1 MIREAIVLAGGLGTR
16 LQSVVKDIPK
26 PMADIN
32 GEPFLKHLLD
42 YLINNGIENV
52 VLSVGFRYE
61 AIKEY
66 FGNNY
71 KNLELHYAV
80 EEEPLGTGGGI
91 INALNYT
98 RENLVYLING
108 DTFFNVNLQE
118 LFHFHNQ
125 SKADFTLALK
135 PMINFDRYGTVEMD
149 NDRIIKFNEKQ
160 YKDKG
165 LINGGIYILN
175 KYLLET
181 LPFAQKFSFEK
192 DFLEKYLNHFFING
206 SIIDNYF
213 IDIGIPE
220 DYKRAQDELR

>member
-71 KNLELHYAV
+71 K
-80 EEEPLGTGGGI
+80 
-91 INALNYT
+91 
-98 RENLVYLING
+98 
-108 DTFFNVNLQE
+108 
-118 LFHFHNQ
+118 
-125 SKADFTLALK
+125 
-135 PMINFDRYGTVEMD
+135 
-149 NDRIIKFNEKQ
+149 
-160 YKDKG
+160 
-165 LINGGIYILN
+165 
-175 KYLLET
+175 
-181 LPFAQKFSFEK
+181 
-192 DFLEKYLNHFFING
+192 
-206 SIIDNYF
+206 
-213 IDIGIPE
+213 
-220 DYKRAQDELR
+220 